1 MQRKLDIAR
10 AMAKASREYIYG
22 TNPAFEVLRAKRR
35 KVYGAWLNQSARDK
49 PRMQKLVRLLE
60 QNEVGFEWVEKG
72 RLIQLSKST
81 EHQGVVLKTA
91 LYPYTPKEELFTQS
105 RLLLLDNI
113 EDPHNVG
120 AVLRSAEVFGFHG
133 VCLPTRGVPE
143 VYPSVV
149 KVSAGATEFMQ
160 IARDAS
166 ANQYARKAAETGYQI
181 VALDMNGSATMEAV
195 READPKK
202 LMLVIG
208 GEDKSVGQFILN
220 MADHVVGIPQSG
232 RVNSLNASV
241 AAGIAMC
248 FLGNRT

>member
-1 MQRKLDIAR
+1 
-10 AMAKASREYIYG
+10 MAKASREYIYG
-22 TNPAFEVLRAKRR
+22 TNPAFEVLRSKKR
-35 KVYGAWLNQSARDK
+35 KVYEAWLNQSSRQK
-49 PRMQKLVRLLE
+49 PRMQKLAKLLE
-60 QNEVGFEWVEKG
+60 QHEVPIKWVEKG

-81 EHQGVVLKTA
+81 EHQGVVMKSS
-91 LYPYTPKEELFTQS
+91 LYPYTPKDELFNHR

-133 VCLPTRGVPE
+133 VCLPSKGVPE

-149 KVSAGATEFMQ
+149 KVSSEFMQ

-166 ANQYARKAAETGYQI
+166 ANQYARKAQEAGYQI
-181 VALDMNGSATMEAV
+181 AALDMNGKATLDSIK
-195 READPKK
+195 EADPEK

-220 MADHVVGIPQSG
+220 MADHVIAIQQFG

-241 AAGIAMC
+241 AAGIAMHA
-248 FLGNRT
+248 LAGKSA